1 MQGDC
6 TLCNDTI
13 LKSAGVRPNIA
24 TFECGHEFHLSCILT
39 YSQENLSKICPICNE
54 FNSARINLGD
64 DRLIAI
70 QTLIEARRAYK
81 NNSKSGFFSWFQ
93 EKSIPAMIRS
103 GTSLE
108 SMKLKG
114 ITPEDIVEN
123 GIDWN
128 TMVGVYKT
136 STLLNFGFKWHHMI
150 TMGFEPNHFKTLNWH
165 QMTDVLKLTATDM
178 LKTSISI
185 RQLAD
190 LKFDLA
196 HLHQMGFR
204 MKEFKQIGG
213 NCNTMSLI
221 TKDLSEIKTYLNPSG
236 KDWEDLGFTKD
247 AISKNGWN
255 SNDFTPFRKSRSINV
270 VKSGGFVF

>member
-1 MQGDC
+1 
-6 TLCNDTI
+6 
-13 LKSAGVRPNIA
+13 
-24 TFECGHEFHLSCILT
+24 
-39 YSQENLSKICPICNE
+39 
-54 FNSARINLGD
+54 
-64 DRLIAI
+64 
-70 QTLIEARRAYK
+70 
-81 NNSKSGFFSWFQ
+81 
-93 EKSIPAMIRS
+93 
-103 GTSLE
+103 
-108 SMKLKG
+108 
-114 ITPEDIVEN
+114 
-123 GIDWN
+123 
-128 TMVGVYKT
+128 MVGIYKT

-213 NCNTMSLI
+213 NCKTMSLI
-221 TKDLSEIKTYLNPSG
+221 
-236 KDWEDLGFTKD
+236 TKD